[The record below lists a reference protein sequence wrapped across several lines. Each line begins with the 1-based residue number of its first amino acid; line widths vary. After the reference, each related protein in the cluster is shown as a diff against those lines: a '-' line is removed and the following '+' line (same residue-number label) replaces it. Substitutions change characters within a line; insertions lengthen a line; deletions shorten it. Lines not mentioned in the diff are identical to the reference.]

1 MTLKES
7 SLDPKHAVFD
17 EVVPPGRG
25 FAREVT
31 RGQIVRI
38 VDLEGNQAV
47 DTLFYSAR
55 SRRALQ
61 RQRREIQKHRCLHLD
76 LGRRRSSAARRGFL

>member
-7 SLDPKHAVFD
+7 SLDAKNAVFD
-17 EVVPPGRG
+17 EVVPAGRG

-38 VDLEGNQAV
+38 VEGDA
-47 DTLFYSAR
+47 
-55 SRRALQ
+55 SR
-61 RQRREIQKHRCLHLD
+61 
-76 LGRRRSSAARRGFL
+76 